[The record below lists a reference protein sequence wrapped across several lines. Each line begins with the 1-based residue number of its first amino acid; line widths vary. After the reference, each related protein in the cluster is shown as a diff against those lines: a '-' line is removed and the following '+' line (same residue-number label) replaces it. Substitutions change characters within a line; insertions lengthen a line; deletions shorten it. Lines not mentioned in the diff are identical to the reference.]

1 MNKHRILRV
10 LNWKL
15 RVGGSLDTGLKGR
28 MEVFFEDMLPG
39 LVIGL
44 MVILALCHGLAAR
57 L

>member
-1 MNKHRILRV
+1 MRRIARM

-15 RVGGSLDTGLKGR
+15 RVGGSVDSGLKEG

-44 MVILALCHGLAAR
+44 MVLVVLVHCLAKL
-57 L
+57 